1 MAVFVELEASP
12 RVPERVLNRMCCAFP
27 GWIATHVID
36 RRLAAANEPGTSDQ
50 CEPPS
55 VVL

>member
-1 MAVFVELEASP
+1 M
-12 RVPERVLNRMCCAFP
+12 PERVLNRMWLAFP
-27 GWIATHVID
+27 GSIAIHVID